1 MSTFGESHSHGDRVF
16 QAKGAAW
23 IVFEEEIVCFKY
35 REENRPIIHS
45 LYC

>member
-1 MSTFGESHSHGDRVF
+1 MSTFGESRSHGDRVF

-23 IVFEEEIVCFKY
+23 IVFEEIVGFKY